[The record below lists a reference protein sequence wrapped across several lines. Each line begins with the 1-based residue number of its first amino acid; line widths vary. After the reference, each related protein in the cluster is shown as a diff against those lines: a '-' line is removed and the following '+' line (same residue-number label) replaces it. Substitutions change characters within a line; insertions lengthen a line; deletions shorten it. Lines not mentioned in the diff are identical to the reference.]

1 MVVLTLCCLTLPFS
15 ASTAFAAT
23 NVTNNTYNNVSNAN
37 ATIQNVT
44 GTVKTVTNVNKS
56 TQVIIQSTVKNT
68 SSNVTKVNTSSVA
81 KVNSS
86 TSQVKSNSNLAAGS
100 ALTTF
105 TSSEIDNAAAR
116 VQSFVVTNHRLPNYV
131 TIDDQQI
138 TMSDFLELMS
148 QSIVNDNL
156 GVDVSV
162 TLRNVG
168 SLPNSSESIVSGNI
182 YKAEYITLA
191 KDILSYVNANGKL
204 PNYETTSLGKISMQ
218 NLIYSFSKVLN
229 FQGTDHR
236 LPNYV
241 SVVSWSSLN
250 SSKTTGEGSS
260 TTITTISSSVTAI
273 LNKIGEEEA
282 KFADVQGVT
291 YNGLD
296 DAGVITHYGYGDCW
310 ADSSWLYDQ
319 LSAAKIQ
326 VRIMGYSNAPA
337 SSSWYRHAW
346 VQIDIGNGW
355 VDWNYAGYGSQHHG
369 NGGGYTPKVLID
381 PGHAPAEIGSTGY

>member
-56 TQVIIQSTVKNT
+56 TQAIIQSTVKNT

-116 VQSFVVTNHRLPNYV
+116 VQSFVFTNHRLPNYV

-204 PNYETTSLGKISMQ
+204 PN
-218 NLIYSFSKVLN
+218 
-229 FQGTDHR
+229 
-236 LPNYV
+236 
-241 SVVSWSSLN
+241 
-250 SSKTTGEGSS
+250 
-260 TTITTISSSVTAI
+260 
-273 LNKIGEEEA
+273 
-282 KFADVQGVT
+282 
-291 YNGLD
+291 
-296 DAGVITHYGYGDCW
+296 
-310 ADSSWLYDQ
+310 
-319 LSAAKIQ
+319 
-326 VRIMGYSNAPA
+326 
-337 SSSWYRHAW
+337 
-346 VQIDIGNGW
+346 
-355 VDWNYAGYGSQHHG
+355 
-369 NGGGYTPKVLID
+369 
-381 PGHAPAEIGSTGY
+381 